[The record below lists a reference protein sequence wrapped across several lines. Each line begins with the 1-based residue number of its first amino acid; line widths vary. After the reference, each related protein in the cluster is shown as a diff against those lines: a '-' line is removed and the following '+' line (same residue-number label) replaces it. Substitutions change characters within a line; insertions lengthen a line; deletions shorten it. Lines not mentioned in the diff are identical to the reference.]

1 MRWRTWVARS
11 TAGSSSVVLNPFTAL
26 PFGGA
31 TDSQGTP
38 SAATHWVRDHSVSL
52 QTFLAPSMS
61 TARDGHTAMHVYLN
75 RLIVVGG
82 FSGVGLVSLI
92 LVLEGAGERHVT

>member
-1 MRWRTWVARS
+1 
-11 TAGSSSVVLNPFTAL
+11 
-26 PFGGA
+26 
-31 TDSQGTP
+31 
-38 SAATHWVRDHSVSL
+38 
-52 QTFLAPSMS
+52 
-61 TARDGHTAMHVYLN
+61 MHVYLN